1 MRIHSEYMTVQTD
14 HKREFLNITPNIN
27 AAVEKS
33 GIRDGLV
40 LVFLAALQFRR
51 LRQRRRVRPPAGHL
65 RMGRSA
71 RAAWR
76 PNYHHNPRSES
87 NAGAH
92 LQSLL
97 LNGQACVSVA
107 NGKLELGPWQQVIYA
122 ELDGQRPK
130 RILIKMMGE

>member
-14 HKREFLNITPNIN
+14 QKREFLNITPNIN

-33 GIRDGLV
+33 GIRDGVILV
-40 LVFLAALQFRR
+40 SPLHSNSALFINDEDPGLLRDISEWADRLAPLG
-51 LRQRRRVRPPAGHL
+51 PD
-65 RMGRSA
+65 
-71 RAAWR
+71 
-76 PNYHHNPRSES
+76 YHHSPRSES

-97 LNGQACVSVA
+97 LNAQAFVSLA

-130 RILIKMMGE
+130 RILIKILGE

>member
-1 MRIHSEYMTVQTD
+1 MRIHSEYMTVQTNQ
-14 HKREFLNITPNIN
+14 KREFLNITPNII

-33 GIRDGLV
+33 GIRDGVILV
-40 LVFLAALQFRR
+40 SPLHSNSAVFVNDEDPGLLEDISEWADRLAPLGPDYR
-51 LRQRRRVRPPAGHL
+51 H
-65 RMGRSA
+65 S
-71 RAAWR
+71 
-76 PNYHHNPRSES
+76 PRSES

-97 LNGQACVSVA
+97 LNGQAVVSLA

-130 RILIKMMGE
+130 RILIKILGE